1 MKKNRNK
8 SLFIKTI
15 ILFAA
20 LLAFLTGCEVSGKA
34 DNKIT
39 VVCTVFPIYDWTK
52 EIIKECD
59 DIEVILL
66 EDDGTDM
73 HSYQPTVKDLVDIED
88 CDVFIY
94 IGGESEEWAKEY
106 SEKHPSDKRTD
117 ICLMDEIA
125 SDILL
130 ENDEGIVVAQEEEE
144 EEAYDEHIWLSLKRS
159 IKCVDVI
166 GNALK
171 DKTSASEKITG
182 NITSYKEKLSE
193 LDKEY
198 EEYFNANPRTLIIA
212 DRFPF
217 RYLAEDY
224 GFSYMAAFPGCS
236 SESNLSFA
244 PVVELSECLGNSD
257 ENVIY
262 ITESGDKELADTVI
276 EQSGK
281 DAKTVTLD
289 SIQCVSLKRIEEGAS
304 YYSLMKS
311 NLDALK
317 QE

>member
-1 MKKNRNK
+1 MKKNRTNG
-8 SLFIKTI
+8 LFIKAVFLLI
-15 ILFAA
+15 MPAMLF
-20 LLAFLTGCEVSGKA
+20 LAGCEPAGKA
-34 DNKIT
+34 DNTTT

-52 EIIKECD
+52 EITKDCE
-59 DIEVILL
+59 DINVILL

-73 HSYQPTVKDLVDIED
+73 HSFQPAVKDLVDIED

-94 IGGESEEWAKEY
+94 IGGESEEWAREY
-106 SEKHPSDKRTD
+106 SEKHPSSSRTD
-117 ICLMDEIA
+117 ICLMDEI
-125 SDILL
+125 SGDILL
-130 ENDEGIVVAQEEEE
+130 ENDEGIIVAEEEE

-166 GNALK
+166 GSALK
-171 DKTSASEKITG
+171 DKTSDSSKTESNLI
-182 NITSYKEKLSE
+182 SYKEKLSS

-198 EEYFNANPRTLIIA
+198 EEYFSGNPRTLIIA

-224 GFSYMAAFPGCS
+224 GFAYMAAFPGCS
-236 SESNLSFA
+236 AESSISFV
-244 PVVELSECLGNSD
+244 PVVELSEGLKNNNGN
-257 ENVIY
+257 VVF
-262 ITESGDKELADTVI
+262 ITESGDMGLAETVI
-276 EQSGK
+276 EQSGRE
-281 DAKTVTLD
+281 AKVVVID
-289 SIQCVSLKRIEEGAS
+289 SLQCVSLKKIEEGAT

>member
-1 MKKNRNK
+1 MKKNRTNG
-8 SLFIKTI
+8 LLIKAVFI
-15 ILFAA
+15 ILMPAFV
-20 LLAFLTGCEVSGKA
+20 LLSGCEPSGKA
-34 DNKIT
+34 DDTTT
-39 VVCTVFPIYDWTK
+39 VVCTVFPIYDWTR
-52 EIIKECD
+52 EITKDCE
-59 DIEVILL
+59 DINVILL

-73 HSYQPTVKDLVDIED
+73 HSFQPAVKDLVDIED

-106 SEKHPSDKRTD
+106 SEKHPSSKRTD
-117 ICLMDEIA
+117 ICLMDEI
-125 SDILL
+125 SGDILI
-130 ENDEGIVVAQEEEE
+130 ENDEGIIVTEEEE

-166 GNALK
+166 GGTLK
-171 DKTSASEKITG
+171 DKTSDSSKIES
-182 NITSYKEKLSE
+182 NLTSYEEKLSS

-198 EEYFNANPRTLIIA
+198 EEYFSANPRTLIIA

-224 GFSYMAAFPGCS
+224 GFGYMAAFPGCS
-236 SESNLSFA
+236 AESSISFV
-244 PVVELSECLGNSD
+244 PVVELSEGLKNNDGN
-257 ENVIY
+257 VVF
-262 ITESGDKELADTVI
+262 ITESGDMSLAETVI

-281 DAKTVTLD
+281 DAIVVIID
-289 SIQCVSLKRIEEGAS
+289 SLQCVSLKKIEEGAT

>member
-1 MKKNRNK
+1 MKKNRIK
-8 SLFIKTI
+8 SLLITI
-15 ILFAA
+15 ILLVLPAVSF
-20 LLAFLTGCEVSGKA
+20 TGCKTIGKA
-34 DNKIT
+34 DNKTT
-39 VVCTVFPIYDWTK
+39 VVCTVFPLYDWTK
-52 EIIKECD
+52 EITKDCE

-106 SEKHPSDKRTD
+106 SEKHPSESRLD
-117 ICLMDEIA
+117 ICLMDEITE
-125 SDILL
+125 DILL
-130 ENDEGIVVAQEEEE
+130 ENDEGIIAAEEDEE
-144 EEAYDEHIWLSLKRS
+144 EEAYDEHIWLSVKRS

-171 DKTSASEKITG
+171 KKTSNADRITESL
-182 NITSYKEKLSE
+182 NSYEEKLAE
-193 LDKEY
+193 VDREY
-198 EEYFNANPRTLIIA
+198 EEYFSSNKRTLIIA

-224 GFSYMAAFPGCS
+224 GFDYLAAFPGCS
-236 SESNLSFA
+236 SESSISFT
-244 PVVELSECLGNSD
+244 PVVELSEGLKNSN
-257 ENVIY
+257 ENVVF
-262 ITESGDKELADTVI
+262 ITESGDAELANTVI
-276 EQSGK
+276 ELSGK
-281 DAKTVTLD
+281 DAKTVVLD
-289 SIQCVSLKRIEEGAS
+289 SLQCVSLKKIEEGAS

>member
-1 MKKNRNK
+1 MKKNRING
-8 SLFIKTI
+8 LLIKAVFI
-15 ILFAA
+15 ILPALFLFA
-20 LLAFLTGCEVSGKA
+20 GCETSGKA
-34 DNKIT
+34 DNTTT
-39 VVCTVFPIYDWTK
+39 VVCTVFPIYDWTR
-52 EIIKECD
+52 EITKDCE
-59 DIEVILL
+59 DINVILL

-73 HSYQPTVKDLVDIED
+73 HSFQPAVKDLVDIED

-106 SEKHPSDKRTD
+106 SEKHPSSKRTD
-117 ICLMDEIA
+117 ICLMDEI
-125 SDILL
+125 SGDILI
-130 ENDEGIVVAQEEEE
+130 ENDEGIIVTEEEE
-144 EEAYDEHIWLSLKRS
+144 EEVYDEHIWLSLKRS

-166 GNALK
+166 GGALK
-171 DKTSASEKITG
+171 DKTSDSSKIES
-182 NITSYKEKLSE
+182 NLTSYEEKLSS

-198 EEYFNANPRTLIIA
+198 EEYFSANPRTLIIA

-224 GFSYMAAFPGCS
+224 GFGYMAAFPGCS
-236 SESNLSFA
+236 AESSISFV
-244 PVVELSECLGNSD
+244 PVVELSEGLKNNNGN
-257 ENVIY
+257 VVF
-262 ITESGDKELADTVI
+262 ITESGDMSLADTVI

-281 DAKTVTLD
+281 DAKVVIID
-289 SIQCVSLKRIEEGAS
+289 SLQCVSLKKIEEGAT

>member
-1 MKKNRNK
+1 MKKNRIK
-8 SLFIKTI
+8 SLLITI
-15 ILFAA
+15 ILLVLPAVSF
-20 LLAFLTGCEVSGKA
+20 TGCTTMGKA
-34 DNKIT
+34 DNKTT
-39 VVCTVFPIYDWTK
+39 VVCTVFPLYDWTK
-52 EIIKECD
+52 EITKDCE

-106 SEKHPSDKRTD
+106 SEKHPSESRLD
-117 ICLMDEIA
+117 ICLMDEITE
-125 SDILL
+125 DILL
-130 ENDEGIVVAQEEEE
+130 ENDEGIIAAEEDDE
-144 EEAYDEHIWLSLKRS
+144 EEAYDEHIWLSVKRS

-171 DKTSASEKITG
+171 KKTSYADRITESL
-182 NITSYKEKLSE
+182 NSYEEKLAE
-193 LDKEY
+193 VDREY
-198 EEYFNANPRTLIIA
+198 EEYFSSNKRTLIIA

-224 GFSYMAAFPGCS
+224 GFDYLAAFPGCS
-236 SESNLSFA
+236 SESSISFT
-244 PVVELSECLGNSD
+244 PVVELSEGLKNSD
-257 ENVIY
+257 ENVVF
-262 ITESGDKELADTVI
+262 ITESGDAELANTVI
-276 EQSGK
+276 ELSGK
-281 DAKTVTLD
+281 DAKTVVLD
-289 SIQCVSLKRIEEGAS
+289 SLQCVSLKKIEEGAS
-304 YYSLMKS
+304 YYSLMKN

>member
-1 MKKNRNK
+1 MKKNRTNG
-8 SLFIKTI
+8 LLIKAVFI
-15 ILFAA
+15 ILPALFLFA
-20 LLAFLTGCEVSGKA
+20 GCETSGKA
-34 DNKIT
+34 DNTTT
-39 VVCTVFPIYDWTK
+39 VVCTVFPIYDWTR
-52 EIIKECD
+52 EITKDCE
-59 DIEVILL
+59 DINVILL

-73 HSYQPTVKDLVDIED
+73 HSFQPAVKDLVDIED

-106 SEKHPSDKRTD
+106 SEKHPSSKRTD
-117 ICLMDEIA
+117 ICLMDEI
-125 SDILL
+125 SGDILI
-130 ENDEGIVVAQEEEE
+130 ENDEGIIVTEEEE

-166 GNALK
+166 GGALK
-171 DKTSASEKITG
+171 DKTSDSSKIES
-182 NITSYKEKLSE
+182 NLTSYEEKLSS

-198 EEYFNANPRTLIIA
+198 EEYFSANPRTLIIA

-224 GFSYMAAFPGCS
+224 GFGYMAAFPGCS
-236 SESNLSFA
+236 AESSISFV
-244 PVVELSECLGNSD
+244 PVVELSEGLKNNNGN
-257 ENVIY
+257 VVF
-262 ITESGDKELADTVI
+262 ITESGDMSLADTVI

-281 DAKTVTLD
+281 DAKVVIID
-289 SIQCVSLKRIEEGAS
+289 SLQCVSLKKIEEGAT